1 MKKIIRLVALAAMT
15 GTMAIAGGDVE
26 PVPVEQV
33 IPVEN
38 GEWKQSLSIY
48 GWLPSFSGTLNYN
61 IPGEGDDPD
70 RTGESSILDNI
81 DGVFMG
87 TYEVSKN
94 KWSFLG
100 DVIYLKMS
108 DSQEGSISLP
118 PILDRPSLQIGS
130 DQELTL
136 WLVSVYGGYNTVN
149 NDNVTLDIIAGMR
162 YLSLDTDVSFTLGS
176 QDFNISPSAELYD
189 AVIGV
194 KGAVNLNENWY
205 LPYLFDI
212 GGGDSDL
219 TWQASAGL
227 GYRFGWGDVLLT
239 YRYIYYD
246 EGNSDLL
253 KELEAYGPK
262 LGVVF
267 HF

>member
-1 MKKIIRLVALAAMT
+1 MTKITRLFALAVMT

-26 PVPVEQV
+26 PAPAEQV
-33 IPVEN
+33 IAVET
-38 GEWKQSLSIY
+38 GEWKHSLSIY

-61 IPGEGDDPD
+61 IPGEGGEPD
-70 RTGESSILDNI
+70 RTGESDFFDKLDS
-81 DGVFMG
+81 VFMG

-94 KWSFLG
+94 QWSFLA

-118 PILDRPSLQIGS
+118 PILDRSSLQIGS

-136 WLVSVYGGYNTVN
+136 WLVSMYGGYNTVN

-162 YLSLDTDVSFTLGS
+162 YLSLDTDVSFDLGS
-176 QDFNISPSAELYD
+176 QHYSISPSAEFYD

-205 LPYLFDI
+205 MPYLFDI

-219 TWQASAGL
+219 TWQASTGL